1 MSIITYPDGSQLTST
16 ALTDSEIQTL
26 MQTISAQMLGI
37 IVSPFTINITTTQNS
52 SVCSVVNTL
61 NLYAGELVV
70 SAGIPENTLIIA
82 VDNEAKTITLSNS
95 ATITGTEEAT
105 ITDPNCYF
113 KVRIGWQIEGQPGP
127 PIDQDTV
134 TISAV
139 TLDTD
144 YSRMHD
150 IVSSE
155 SMDGTQSIQ
164 TDVYTRAWKI
174 NWTFYGPSSVDHA
187 RAIRSALV
195 TIQFVTDFLSTSNL
209 YVNPDIEVPKR
220 FPENFQGR
228 WWERVDL
235 EVQFNE
241 QITETFTV
249 GTVQSVEV
257 KMYTKDGLQSDFT
270 VTTP

>member
-1 MSIITYPDGSQLTST
+1 MSTITYPDGSQLTST

-37 IVSPFTINITTTQNS
+37 VISPVSFEITLTENEFVCPVNS
-52 SVCSVVNTL
+52 LL
-61 NLYAGELVV
+61 NLYSGE
-70 SAGIPENTLIIA
+70 
-82 VDNEAKTITLSNS
+82 
-95 ATITGTEEAT
+95 TITGTGIPPDTIISGINPENSTIVLSNPAT
-105 ITDPNCYF
+105 VTAVSQASAIDPNAYF

-150 IVSSE
+150 IVGSE

-174 NWTFYGPSSVDHA
+174 NWTFYGPNSVDHA

-195 TIQFVTDFLSTSNL
+195 TIQFVADFLSTSNL

-220 FPENFQGR
+220 FPESFQGR
-228 WWERVDL
+228 WWERADL